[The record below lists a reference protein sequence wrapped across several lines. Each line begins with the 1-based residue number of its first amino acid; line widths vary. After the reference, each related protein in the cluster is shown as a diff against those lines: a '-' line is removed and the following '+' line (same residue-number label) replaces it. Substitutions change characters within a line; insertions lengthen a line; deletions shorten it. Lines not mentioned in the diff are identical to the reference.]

1 LWTFGSVVVVPIG
14 CETQRRFLAIVLYGR
29 CTAAHE
35 KPHAALLVAHFDE
48 DSGFVALDKPAL
60 FEFDLGT
67 TRLNHAS
74 RTLIAFFAMPQ
85 LRRMSLF
92 YFHPHP

>member
-1 LWTFGSVVVVPIG
+1 
-14 CETQRRFLAIVLYGR
+14 
-29 CTAAHE
+29 
-35 KPHAALLVAHFDE
+35 VAHFDE

-74 RTLIAFFAMPQ
+74 RTLIAFFATTPSNVTLLFPSPPVKNLPRSNGLLHRFGFG
-85 LRRMSLF
+85 LRSRL
-92 YFHPHP
+92 HAP